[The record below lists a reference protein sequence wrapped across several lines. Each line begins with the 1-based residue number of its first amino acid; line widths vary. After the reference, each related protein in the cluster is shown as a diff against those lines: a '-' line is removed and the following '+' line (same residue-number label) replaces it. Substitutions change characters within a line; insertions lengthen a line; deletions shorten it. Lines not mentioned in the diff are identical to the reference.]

1 MAALAP
7 CWQAVWGV
15 IFKICVIFGVRVER
29 RKVDLKSKPAEK
41 LKHADFILEYFEYF
55 CQMSSKSIL
64 IILSYTVLKFAR
76 FFWDS
81 VCYLSCW
88 NVGTGEDK
96 AKLLF
101 NMYDLD
107 NSGLLSKNEFK
118 MMLRWNLA
126 LSVDQELI
134 WYHLLILLLLFLL

>member
-41 LKHADFILEYFEYF
+41 LKHADFILEYFEYL

-76 FFWDS
+76 FS
-81 VCYLSCW
+81 ETVYVICR
-88 NVGTGEDK
+88 VE
-96 AKLLF
+96 
-101 NMYDLD
+101 M
-107 NSGLLSKNEFK
+107 
-118 MMLRWNLA
+118 
-126 LSVDQELI
+126 
-134 WYHLLILLLLFLL
+134 